1 MAAGGAGLGAAH
13 GGRVPEMS
21 PYRRWR
27 VAVFVVTLL
36 VLVLAVAGMI
46 TAAAALW

>member
-1 MAAGGAGLGAAH
+1 VAAGGAGLGAAH
-13 GGRVPEMS
+13 EGRVPEMS
-21 PYRRWR
+21 PYRGWR

-36 VLVLAVAGMI
+36 VPVLAVAGMI

>member
-1 MAAGGAGLGAAH
+1 
-13 GGRVPEMS
+13 MS

-27 VAVFVVTLL
+27 VALFVVTLL

-46 TAAAALW
+46 IAVVALW

>member
-1 MAAGGAGLGAAH
+1 MGAAH
-13 GGRVPEMS
+13 GGRVAEMS

-27 VAVFVVTLL
+27 VAAFVVTLL

-46 TAAAALW
+46 IAVAALW